1 MTKPL
6 EIPEAIF
13 YLRPHFLLFSLPPP
27 STVPSRVESDPLTD
41 GLRNAP
47 SPALSGLLCGQR

>member
-13 YLRPHFLLFSLPPP
+13 LLTTSLSVALSSSP
-27 STVPSRVESDPLTD
+27 STVPSRVESDSLTE